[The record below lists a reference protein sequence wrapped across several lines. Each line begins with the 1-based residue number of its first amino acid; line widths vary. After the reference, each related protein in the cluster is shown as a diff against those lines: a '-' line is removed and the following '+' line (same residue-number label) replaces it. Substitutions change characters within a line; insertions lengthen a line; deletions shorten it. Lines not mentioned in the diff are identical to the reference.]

1 MKFFI
6 QKWANN
12 HVVKANVVQEY
23 SAEVNCYSESVI
35 EFHYLFDQEEDNG
48 GTSHWPSG
56 ARQDGR
62 FSISDSDCSLS
73 LSEKHRARVPVGS
86 SVRSRSK
93 SKQLSKKLS
102 MLQSKIE
109 SESEEF
115 QKSLGYRPSMAD
127 KMKCEEISHLMQ
139 EKTKIKLELKD
150 LNEDTP
156 RKKMTWRSAEQARD
170 TILTSLDTL
179 RCNAGR
185 PYNLDKMTGEQ
196 MADERK
202 DMQSLLSEFEKMYS
216 SNSSKREKELM
227 ADLYERLR
235 SVKRLCRR
243 QSDLVPIPEHG
254 SLDLSLA
261 TTTRK
266 TNQEEDEEEE
276 EEEEEEDTDL
286 VRYKHNNM
294 ETEEEKWHRMS
305 LTELNSTLK
314 KLKECKKDF
323 KRNISEIEIR
333 AKFEEDEVSLTE
345 VYVEYKATKC
355 KIKLIKA
362 LLDKQTI

>member
-1 MKFFI
+1 MIF
-6 QKWANN
+6 
-12 HVVKANVVQEY
+12 
-23 SAEVNCYSESVI
+23 
-35 EFHYLFDQEEDNG
+35 FDQEQDRG
-48 GTSHWPSG
+48 QT
-56 ARQDGR
+56 RQEGR

-86 SVRSRSK
+86 SVRSKSK

-102 MLQSKIE
+102 LLQSKIE

-150 LNEDTP
+150 LNEETP

-170 TILTSLDTL
+170 TILTSLDSL
-179 RCNAGR
+179 RCSAGR

-196 MADERK
+196 MADERR

-216 SNSSKREKELM
+216 TNSSKKEKELM

-254 SLDLSLA
+254 SLDLCLA
-261 TTTRK
+261 STTTTRK
-266 TNQEEDEEEE
+266 TSQEEDEEEE
-276 EEEEEEDTDL
+276 EEEEEEADL
-286 VRYKHNNM
+286 VRYKPNNM
-294 ETEEEKWHRMS
+294 EKEEEKWHQMS
-305 LTELNSTLK
+305 LAELNSTLK

-333 AKFEEDEVSLTE
+333 AKSDEDELSLTE